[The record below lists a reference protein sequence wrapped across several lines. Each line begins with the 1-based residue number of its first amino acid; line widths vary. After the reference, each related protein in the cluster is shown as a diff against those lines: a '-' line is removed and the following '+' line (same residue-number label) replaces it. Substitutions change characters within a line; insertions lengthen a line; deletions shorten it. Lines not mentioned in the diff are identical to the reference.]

1 MSREGSLEFASTR
14 TSSDGNSGQAT
25 TAFDGGYSIIG
36 LPADSYTVR
45 FDPTCDATVPTPDLQ
60 QWYDD
65 ATTQLA
71 ASLVTVTAGEE
82 TSGIDAA
89 LGVPTAAVPDAPT
102 NVTATAADASA
113 TVTWT
118 VPADNGRTISSYS
131 VTAADSTT
139 AANGAQSCTAD
150 GESAASCTVSG
161 LTNGDSYT
169 FTVTATN
176 AIGTGPASS
185 ASNAVI
191 PMAVPGAPT
200 KIRATMSKGASSAAV
215 SWTAPSSSGGSP
227 ITGYL
232 AKASG
237 SGGQACTTTGATS
250 CTVTRL
256 ASGAS
261 YTFTVVATNS
271 IGTSPVSTA
280 SNPVSSRTLS
290 AVAFSL
296 SAKKVTNRGEQTER
310 LSVSVSGF
318 NAKNL
323 ATPAGTVMVSEPTK
337 KLCVITLS
345 SGRGSCQL
353 TADELGVGTYK
364 LVATYSGSKLYA
376 ASTRAQQLIVRAA
389 PVTTTLFELSHS
401 SVRYGHEQIE
411 NLTAITTTVR
421 AGSPI
426 GNVVLKV
433 GSRVLCVIT
442 LKDDIGSCRL
452 SPRQLG
458 VGTYQITADYLGN
471 MVFSPSLTTTE
482 LAVLR

>member
-1 MSREGSLEFASTR
+1 
-14 TSSDGNSGQAT
+14 
-25 TAFDGGYSIIG
+25 
-36 LPADSYTVR
+36 
-45 FDPTCDATVPTPDLQ
+45 
-60 QWYDD
+60 
-65 ATTQLA
+65 
-71 ASLVTVTAGEE
+71 
-82 TSGIDAA
+82 
-89 LGVPTAAVPDAPT
+89 
-102 NVTATAADASA
+102 
-113 TVTWT
+113 
-118 VPADNGRTISSYS
+118 
-131 VTAADSTT
+131 
-139 AANGAQSCTAD
+139 
-150 GESAASCTVSG
+150 
-161 LTNGDSYT
+161 
-169 FTVTATN
+169 
-176 AIGTGPASS
+176 
-185 ASNAVI
+185 
-191 PMAVPGAPT
+191 
-200 KIRATMSKGASSAAV
+200 
-215 SWTAPSSSGGSP
+215 
-227 ITGYL
+227 
-232 AKASG
+232 
-237 SGGQACTTTGATS
+237 
-250 CTVTRL
+250 
-256 ASGAS
+256 
-261 YTFTVVATNS
+261 
-271 IGTSPVSTA
+271 
-280 SNPVSSRTLS
+280 
-290 AVAFSL
+290 
-296 SAKKVTNRGEQTER
+296 
-310 LSVSVSGF
+310 
-318 NAKNL
+318 
-323 ATPAGTVMVSEPTK
+323 MVSEPTK